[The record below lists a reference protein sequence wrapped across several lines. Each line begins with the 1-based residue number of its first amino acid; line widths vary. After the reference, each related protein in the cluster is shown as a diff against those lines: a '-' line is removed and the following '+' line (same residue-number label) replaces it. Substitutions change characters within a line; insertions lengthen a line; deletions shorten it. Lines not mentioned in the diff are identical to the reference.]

1 MHILLIHQAFTSL
14 DEAGGTRHAE
24 LARYLADH
32 GHQVTIIA
40 SPVSYL
46 TGRKKNSSDQQREQV
61 HNPGITIHN
70 ARTYSKYNKSFFHRI
85 LSFFSF
91 MFSSFFI
98 GLKVKKPDVVW
109 GTTPPIF
116 QAFTAWLVARLK
128 RARFLLEVR
137 DLWPGFAIALGVI
150 KNPLIKWLSLGLE
163 KFLYRHADRI
173 IVNSPG
179 FIEHVRSLGGK
190 KVYLIPNGADPA
202 MFISVDSGKSFR
214 RANHLEDKFVITYAG
229 AHGISND
236 LDTVLFAAEKLKDL
250 HSIKILLVGDGK
262 EKSALMRTATGL
274 NLSNVQFLDPLPK
287 NKISDLLAASDACI
301 AILKPIELYKTTYP
315 NKVFDYM
322 AAGKPVICA
331 IDGEI
336 RKVVETAHAG
346 IFVEPGN
353 PVQLANAIRKLV
365 NEPQLVKVMG
375 QSGKEYL
382 EKNFQREKS
391 SQKFEAIIA
400 GMAAVND

>member
-24 LARYLADH
+24 LSKYLAEQ
-32 GHQVTIIA
+32 GHLVTIIA

-46 TGRKKNSSDQQREQV
+46 TGRKKYPGDQKDLLG
-61 HNPGITIHN
+61 NPNITILN
-70 ARTYSKYNKSFFHRI
+70 AQTYSKYNKSFFHRL
-85 LSFFSF
+85 LSFISF

-98 GLKVKKPDVVW
+98 GMKVKQVDVVW

-116 QAFTAWLVARLK
+116 QAFTAWLIARLK
-128 RARFLLEVR
+128 RTRYLLEVR

-150 KNPLIKWLSLGLE
+150 KHPVIKWLSRGLE
-163 KFLYRHADRI
+163 KFLYRHADRM

-179 FIEHVRSLGGK
+179 FIEHIKSLGGK
-190 KVYLIPNGADPA
+190 QVALIPNGADPD
-202 MFISVDSGKSFR
+202 MFLSSDNGYAFR
-214 RANHLEDKFVITYAG
+214 KGNGLEGKFVVTYAG

-250 HSIKILLVGDGK
+250 PEVMLLLVGDGK
-262 EKSALMRTATGL
+262 EKPALMRAATGL
-274 NLSNVQFLDPLPK
+274 NLTNIQFLDPLPK
-287 NKISDLLAASDACI
+287 NKMADLLAASDACI

-322 AAGKPVICA
+322 AAGKAVICM

-336 RKVVETAHAG
+336 RKVVESANAG
-346 IFVEPGN
+346 LFVQPGDPN
-353 PVQLANAIRKLV
+353 QLAKVIRSLQSQP
-365 NEPQLVKVMG
+365 EQVKSMG
-375 QSGKEYL
+375 QSGKDYL
-382 EKNFQREKS
+382 KKNFQREKFA
-391 SQKFEAIIA
+391 QEFGQIISE
-400 GMAAVND
+400 MVTTND

>member
-24 LARYLADH
+24 LAKYLAEQ
-32 GHQVTIIA
+32 GNQVTIIA

-46 TGRKKNSSDQQREQV
+46 TGRKKYSGDHTVS
-61 HNPGITIHN
+61 PGYPNITILN
-70 ARTYSKYNKSFFHRI
+70 ARTYSKYNKSFFHRL

-98 GLKVKKPDVVW
+98 GIKVKKADVIW

-116 QAFTAWLVARLK
+116 QAFTAWLLARLK

-150 KNPLIKWLSLGLE
+150 KNSVIKWLSLGLE

-179 FIEHVRSLGGK
+179 FIDHVKSLGGK
-190 KVYLIPNGADPA
+190 QIDLVPNGADPD
-202 MFISVDSGKSFR
+202 MFVSSDNGNAFR
-214 RANHLEDKFVITYAG
+214 KANNLEGKFVITYAG

-250 HSIKILLVGDGK
+250 LDLKILLVGDGK
-262 EKSALMRTATGL
+262 EKPALMRAATGL
-274 NLSNVQFLDPLPK
+274 NLANVQFLDPLPK
-287 NKISDLLAASDACI
+287 NKMADLLAASDLCI
-301 AILKPIELYKTTYP
+301 AILRPIELYKTTYP

-322 AAGKPVICA
+322 AAGKAVICM

-336 RKVVETAHAG
+336 RKVVESAHAG
-346 IFVEPGN
+346 IFVQPGD
-353 PVQLANAIRKLV
+353 PIQLAKVIRSLQSQPGQAKM
-365 NEPQLVKVMG
+365 MG

-382 EKNFQREKS
+382 QKYFRREKFA
-391 SQKFEAIIA
+391 QEFEKIVSEMVITN
-400 GMAAVND
+400 G